1 MGQTPFANITTMGQ
15 SFCFICPLVQGY
27 NKHTDIHFPG
37 DHSMNTSL
45 SKIFSAPLFEHK
57 ERSDQAAL
65 LNRFLL
71 VFIAI
76 FGLVAALLFVFQNP
90 RAGIFML
97 PMLVF
102 AIANKLLLQMKR
114 YLAAAWAFIIGLS
127 LLNLLLGAIL
137 PLLPIQPVLLP
148 LIAVAA
154 RLLISRKAALVSF
167 VLNALGYALSL
178 GLPWADG
185 LPAQI
190 IFAGVLLISALTALL
205 ADWFATAQA
214 RHATELSKL
223 CQQLQSDHHAVLQE
237 LNHTKETLLREHEVR
252 RDLETKVGSAT
263 LEEVGQRYNPFTGIF
278 NESTVKETLELEIS
292 RTRRYQRPL
301 SLLCVKVD
309 DFDGIKE
316 QAAMRPENLL
326 DALSDTFLEALRR
339 EDMLGHSGG
348 DGFFVILPET
358 GRYASYVVGERL
370 RHLVEVLS
378 LANVGEEISLT
389 VSVGISSYQ
398 NQGKATAED
407 FMQQSLEAV
416 DSARSHGG
424 NWTVSWH
431 DMSHNAV

>member
-1 MGQTPFANITTMGQ
+1 
-15 SFCFICPLVQGY
+15 
-27 NKHTDIHFPG
+27 
-37 DHSMNTSL
+37 MNTSF
-45 SKIFSAPLFEHK
+45 SKFFSAPLFDQK
-57 ERSDQAAL
+57 KRSDQAAL

-71 VFIAI
+71 LFMAI
-76 FGLVAALLFVFQNP
+76 FGLVAVLLFVLQNP
-90 RAGIFML
+90 RAGFFLL

-102 AIANKLLLQMKR
+102 TLGNKLLLQLKR
-114 YLAAAWAFIIGLS
+114 YLAAAWVFVVGLS
-127 LLNLLLGAIL
+127 LLNLLLGGML
-137 PLLPIQPVLLP
+137 PTLPVLAVLLP
-148 LIAVAA
+148 FITAA
-154 RLLISRKAALVSF
+154 TRLMINRKAALF
-167 VLNALGYALSL
+167 LFFLNALGYALL
-178 GLPWADG
+178 VQPPLIDG
-185 LPAQI
+185 L
-190 IFAGVLLISALTALL
+190 FSLTVFVGVLLFSALTAIL
-205 ADWFATAQA
+205 ADSFATTQA
-214 RHATELSKL
+214 RHASELSKL

-237 LNHTKETLLREHEVR
+237 LNHTKETLLREHEAR

-278 NESTVKETLELEIS
+278 NESAVKETLELEIS

-316 QAAMRPENLL
+316 QAAMRPEKLL

-339 EDMLGHSGG
+339 EDMLGHSSD

-398 NQGKATAED
+398 DQGKATAED
-407 FMQQSLEAV
+407 FMQQTLEAV

-431 DMSHNAV
+431 DMSHNAL

>member
-1 MGQTPFANITTMGQ
+1 
-15 SFCFICPLVQGY
+15 
-27 NKHTDIHFPG
+27 
-37 DHSMNTSL
+37 MNTSF
-45 SKIFSAPLFEHK
+45 SKFFSAPLFDQK

-71 VFIAI
+71 LFMVV
-76 FGLVAALLFVFQNP
+76 FGLVATLLFMLQNP
-90 RAGIFML
+90 RAGFFLL

-102 AIANKLLLQMKR
+102 TIGNKLLLQLKR
-114 YLAAAWAFIIGLS
+114 YLAAAWVFVVGLS
-127 LLNLLLGAIL
+127 LLNLLLGGML
-137 PLLPIQPVLLP
+137 PTLPILAVLLP
-148 LIAVAA
+148 FITAA
-154 RLLISRKAALVSF
+154 TRLMISRKAALVLF
-167 VLNALGYALSL
+167 IFNALAYALL
-178 GLPWADG
+178 VQPPWADG
-185 LPAQI
+185 LYSLVV
-190 IFAGVLLISALTALL
+190 FAGVLLFSTLSGLL
-205 ADWFATAQA
+205 ADWFASAQS
-214 RHATELSKL
+214 RHTQDLTKL
-223 CQQLQSDHHAVLQE
+223 CQQLQSDHHAALQE
-237 LNHTKETLLREHEVR
+237 LNHTKEILLREHEAR

-278 NESTVKETLELEIS
+278 NENAVKETLEMEIS

-309 DFDGIKE
+309 NFDGIKE
-316 QAAMRPENLL
+316 QAAMRPEKLL
-326 DALSDTFLEALRR
+326 DVLSDAFLEALRR
-339 EDMLGHSGG
+339 EDMLGHSGS

-378 LANVGEEISLT
+378 LASVGEEISLT

-398 NQGKATAED
+398 DQGKATAED
-407 FMQQSLEAV
+407 FMQQSVMAV

>member
-1 MGQTPFANITTMGQ
+1 
-15 SFCFICPLVQGY
+15 
-27 NKHTDIHFPG
+27 
-37 DHSMNTSL
+37 MNTSF
-45 SKIFSAPLFEHK
+45 SKFFSAPLFEHK

-71 VFIAI
+71 LFMVI
-76 FGLVAALLFVFQNP
+76 FGFVAALLFIWQNP
-90 RAGIFML
+90 RAGVFLL

-102 AIANKLLLQMKR
+102 TIGNKLLLQLKR
-114 YLAAAWAFIIGLS
+114 YLAAAWIFVIGLS
-127 LLNLLLGAIL
+127 LLNLLLGGML
-137 PLLPIQPVLLP
+137 PLQPIQAMLLP
-148 LIAVAA
+148 FIAAAA
-154 RLLISRKAALVSF
+154 RLLINRKAALVLF
-167 VLNALGYALSL
+167 IFNALGYALFMQP
-178 GLPWADG
+178 PWTDG
-185 LPAQI
+185 LPAMVV
-190 IFAGVLLISALTALL
+190 FAGVLLFSALTVLL

-214 RHATELSKL
+214 RHTVELSKL

-237 LNHTKETLLREHEVR
+237 LNHTKEILLSEHEAR
-252 RDLETKVGSAT
+252 RNLETKVGSAT

-278 NESTVKETLELEIS
+278 NESAVKETLELEIS

-309 DFDGIKE
+309 DFDSIKE
-316 QAAMRPENLL
+316 QTALRPEKLL
-326 DALSDTFLEALRR
+326 DTLSDTFLEALRR
-339 EDMLGHSGG
+339 EDMLGHSGD

-378 LANVGEEISLT
+378 LANAGEDISLT

-398 NQGKATAED
+398 DQGKATPES
-407 FMQQSLEAV
+407 FMQQTLEAV

-431 DMSHNAV
+431 DMSHNTL

>member
-1 MGQTPFANITTMGQ
+1 MKAQTSIR
-15 SFCFICPLVQGY
+15 
-27 NKHTDIHFPG
+27 PG
-37 DHSMNTSL
+37 DHSMTTNL
-45 SKIFSAPLFEHK
+45 SNFFSAPLFDQK

-71 VFIAI
+71 LFMAI
-76 FGLVAALLFVFQNP
+76 FGFVAGLLFMFQNP
-90 RAGIFML
+90 RAGIFLL

-102 AIANKLLLQMKR
+102 TIGNKLLLQLKR
-114 YLAAAWAFIIGLS
+114 YLAAAWAFVVGLS
-127 LLNLLLGAIL
+127 LLNLLFGAML

-148 LIAVAA
+148 FIAVAA
-154 RLLISRKAALVSF
+154 RLLIGRKAALVLF
-167 VLNALGYALSL
+167 ALNALGYALSM
-178 GLPWADG
+178 GLPWSDG

-190 IFAGVLLISALTALL
+190 IFAGVLLFSALTAIL

-214 RHATELSKL
+214 RHTVELSKL
-223 CQQLQSDHHAVLQE
+223 CQQLQSDHRVVLQE
-237 LNHTKETLLREHEVR
+237 LNYAKETLLREHESR
-252 RDLETKVGSAT
+252 RELETKVGSAT

-278 NESTVKETLELEIS
+278 TESTVKETLEMEIS

-309 DFDGIKE
+309 DFDAIKE
-316 QAAMRPENLL
+316 QAVIQPEKML
-326 DALSDTFLEALRR
+326 DALSDAFLEALRR
-339 EDMLGHSGG
+339 EDMLGHSGD
-348 DGFFVILPET
+348 DGFFAILPET

-378 LANVGEEISLT
+378 LANIGEEISLT
-389 VSVGISSYQ
+389 VSVGISSFQ
-398 NQGKATAED
+398 DQGNATAED
-407 FMQQSLEAV
+407 FMQQSLNAV